1 MISLN
6 HIQHQLNLCIRLIRL
21 DPKVVDE
28 FANDKASARQSFN
41 VLWFVFPYSLL
52 VAYFSEL
59 NFIEARQV
67 ELPIFI
73 ALRVAAYFLSIAV
86 GLFGVYQLCRLQ
98 GLAQNFPRWLISYNW
113 LAVLMCFLLM
123 PITICLVLQLLPKDQ
138 MVNLSIITYCFIL
151 FVMWVHSWRMLKCD
165 IFVAAGAAILPIM
178 LGGVIG
184 DITNLR
190 LYGVVRPFFDLPDL
204 P

>member
-21 DPKVVDE
+21 DPKVADE
-28 FANDKASARQSFN
+28 FANDKASALRSFN
-41 VLWFVFPYSLL
+41 VLWFVFPYSML

-59 NFIEARQV
+59 NFIEARKV

-73 ALRVAAYFLSIAV
+73 ALRVASYFLAIAV

-98 GLAQNFPRWLISYNW
+98 GLAHNFPRWLISYNW

-123 PITICLVLQLLPKDQ
+123 PITICLVFQLLPKDQ

-151 FVMWVHSWRMLKCD
+151 FVMWVHSWRMLKSD

-178 LGGVIG
+178 LGGMIG
-184 DITNLR
+184 DFTNYR
-190 LYGVVRPFFDLPDL
+190 LYGVFRPFFDLPDL